1 MRTLFDDRDPKA
13 VLFDLDGTLV
23 DSVPD
28 LAGAVDRMLAELGRP
43 PAGEARVRQWVGN
56 GAQVL
61 VRRALCGRL
70 ELAGTAL
77 DEAQFE
83 RAYGLFLQF
92 YGEQTSGLSTLYPGV
107 LECLD
112 GLRARDI
119 ALALVTNKPMRFTEP
134 MLAGFGL
141 RDYFQCVLGGDSL
154 SVKKP
159 DPAPLLQAMRQLGSG
174 PAETLMVGDSVND
187 LRAARAAGC
196 PVACVPY
203 GYNHG
208 EPIAAS
214 APDLLVERLDQLL

>member
-1 MRTLFDDRDPKA
+1 MRTLFDGRDPKA

-28 LAGAVDRMLAELGRP
+28 LAQAVDRMLVELGRAE
-43 PAGEARVRQWVGN
+43 AGEARVRQWVGN
-56 GAQVL
+56 GAQLL
-61 VRRALCGRL
+61 VKRALCGQL
-70 ELAGTAL
+70 SL
-77 DEAQFE
+77 DGVAEDAQFD
-83 RAYGLFLQF
+83 RAYRLFLQF
-92 YGEQTSGLSTLYPGV
+92 YGEHTSGFSTLYPGV
-107 LECLD
+107 LDCLD
-112 GLRARDI
+112 GLRQRGI
-119 ALALVTNKPMRFTEP
+119 ALAVVTNKPMRFTEP

-141 RDYFQCVLGGDSL
+141 SDYFQCVLGGDSL

-174 PAETLMVGDSVND
+174 PADTLMVGDSVND

-208 EPIAAS
+208 EPIAVS
-214 APDLLVERLDQLL
+214 KPDLLVERLDQLL